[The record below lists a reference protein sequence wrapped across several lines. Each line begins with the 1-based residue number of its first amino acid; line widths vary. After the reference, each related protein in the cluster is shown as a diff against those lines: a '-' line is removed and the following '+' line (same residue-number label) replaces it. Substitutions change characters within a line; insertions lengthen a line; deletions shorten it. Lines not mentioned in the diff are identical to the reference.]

1 MRAARE
7 LSRAARPDR
16 QGPPLEQRIPWD
28 DLPASLKDAI
38 SARTGPVISGRAA
51 TDGQNSPLAAV
62 LNTRNGKVFVK
73 GLPSGH
79 RLIVTQ
85 AREAAAAPLAKGLS
99 PELLWQFDEDGWNV
113 NAFEHID
120 GRKAN
125 YQPGSP
131 DIDPVT
137 ELMTALSR
145 IKIPPGPGPWK
156 PIATRLL
163 CTVIQGE
170 DGGVIG
176 GEDVRV

>member
-1 MRAARE
+1 M
-7 LSRAARPDR
+7 
-16 QGPPLEQRIPWD
+16 EQRIPWD

-99 PELLWQFDEDGWNV
+99 PELLGNSTKT
-113 NAFEHID
+113 
-120 GRKAN
+120 GGTST
-125 YQPGSP
+125 PSS
-131 DIDPVT
+131 T
-137 ELMTALSR
+137 STAAKRTTSQDH
-145 IKIPPGPGPWK
+145 PTS
-156 PIATRLL
+156 TR
-163 CTVIQGE
+163 
-170 DGGVIG
+170 
-176 GEDVRV
+176 